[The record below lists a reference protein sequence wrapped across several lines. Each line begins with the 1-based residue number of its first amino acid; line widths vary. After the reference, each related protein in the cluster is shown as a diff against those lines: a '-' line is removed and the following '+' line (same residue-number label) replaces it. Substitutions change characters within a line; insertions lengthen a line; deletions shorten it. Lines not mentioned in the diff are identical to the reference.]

1 MIKAKMLLYLFVLLI
16 TTSLV
21 ITSFTI
27 AGATTEPL
35 SQINFSCQA
44 DGECLV
50 FPAFGPITNGSLF
63 LGQGS
68 MSFGGT
74 VSTAAQIVETMPG
87 VSGGPYTLYLSS
99 DGLLSQGTLFA
110 TWNGQELNITLSS
123 SNAESFFMDEF
134 DFTDVFY
141 AGIWPGSDQPN
152 PSPSALSY
160 SGTIKNSSGT
170 FALSG
175 FGCALASSIGPN
187 ASLMGIYVQILNSDG
202 TPLQVIG
209 WMPEAYEIPGSEPA
223 IIVHPATLFEHT
235 VDVYPGGVL
244 SVTSSGGSAV
254 ADQTA
259 TTGVNVTIS
268 GSSLSDGTAL
278 NVTSV
283 NFGATQPFGTGTLL
297 VDDALFYDVKVT
309 SNVVIGSEVTVLVS
323 LLDASFTSNSVLSYW
338 NGTIWL
344 SVPTTFVLPHTLQ
357 ATFTVSQLQGTPIM
371 VASASTPTPTP
382 TPTSTPSP
390 TTTPTPTPTATPTT
404 TPTPTL
410 TPTPTPSSNPTL
422 TPTPTPV
429 LSPSPTPTAS
439 ATPIPTTTSTPT
451 PSLSPTSSPTPN
463 STPAI
468 TPTPALTSSPE
479 INPTPTLEPEITA
492 TGLSPEIIAAIV
504 VIAIILV
511 VAIVVLLMRRKK

>member
-1 MIKAKMLLYLFVLLI
+1 MIKTKMLLYLVVLI
-16 TTSLV
+16 STTSLV
-21 ITSFTI
+21 ITSLTI
-27 AGATTEPL
+27 AGATIEPL
-35 SQINFSCQA
+35 SQINFSCEA
-44 DGECLV
+44 NGECLV

-68 MSFGGT
+68 MSFSGT
-74 VSTAAQIVETMPG
+74 VSTTAQIAETMPG
-87 VSGGPYTLYLSS
+87 GSGGPYTLYLSS
-99 DGLLSQGTLFA
+99 GGLLSQGTLFA
-110 TWNGQELNITLSS
+110 TWNEQELNITLSS

-141 AGIWPGSDQPN
+141 AGIWPGDDQLN
-152 PSPSALSY
+152 LSPSALSY

-187 ASLMGIYVQILNSDG
+187 ASLMGIYVQVLNSEG

-223 IIVHPATLFEHT
+223 IIVHPAALFQHT
-235 VDVYPGGVL
+235 VDVYPSGVL

-254 ADQTA
+254 ADQNA

-283 NFGATQPFGTGTLL
+283 NFGATQPFGTGTLS

-309 SNVVIGSEVTVLVS
+309 SNTVIGSEVTALVS
-323 LLDASFTSNSVLSYW
+323 ISDASFTSNSVLSYW
-338 NGTIWL
+338 TGTIWL

-382 TPTSTPSP
+382 S
-390 TTTPTPTPTATPTT
+390 
-404 TPTPTL
+404 
-410 TPTPTPSSNPTL
+410 L

-429 LSPSPTPTAS
+429 LSPSPTPTLS
-439 ATPIPTTTSTPT
+439 ATPTPIATSTPT
-451 PSLSPTSSPTPN
+451 PSLSPTLSPTPT

-468 TPTPALTSSPE
+468 TLTPALTASPE
-479 INPTPTLEPEITA
+479 ITPTSTLEPEITA
-492 TGLSPEIIAAIV
+492 TGLSPEIIAATV